1 MNDLVSI
8 IIPYYQKL
16 NWIDQTLKS
25 IYDQTYKNYE
35 ILIVYDDTSK
45 DELKNLKSK
54 IKDKKIKLYI
64 NKKNLGAGMSRN
76 LASKKAKGKYLAFID
91 ADDMWKKNK
100 IEYQLAFMKKKK
112 KKISFTAYT
121 IIDKNN
127 SIIGKRASKP
137 IVHYKDLVNSC
148 DIGLSTVIIERDLFR
163 KYFFSKNK
171 TKEDY
176 SLWLRIS
183 KKNNIYGLS
192 KSLTRWRKLNNS
204 LSSNTFQK
212 FLDAYDIYKN
222 QEKFGYFKSFYSI
235 FVLSFNFLLK
245 YINSK
250 TYSYK

>member
-76 LASKKAKGKYLAFID
+76 LASKKAKGKYLAFIA

-112 KKISFTAYT
+112 MKISFTAYT

-204 LSSNTFQK
+204 LSSNTFQ
-212 FLDAYDIYKN
+212 
-222 QEKFGYFKSFYSI
+222 
-235 FVLSFNFLLK
+235 
-245 YINSK
+245 
-250 TYSYK
+250 

>member
-1 MNDLVSI
+1 
-8 IIPYYQKL
+8 
-16 NWIDQTLKS
+16 
-25 IYDQTYKNYE
+25 
-35 ILIVYDDTSK
+35 
-45 DELKNLKSK
+45 
-54 IKDKKIKLYI
+54 
-64 NKKNLGAGMSRN
+64 
-76 LASKKAKGKYLAFID
+76 
-91 ADDMWKKNK
+91 
-100 IEYQLAFMKKKK
+100 MKKKK
-112 KKISFTAYT
+112 IKISFTAYT